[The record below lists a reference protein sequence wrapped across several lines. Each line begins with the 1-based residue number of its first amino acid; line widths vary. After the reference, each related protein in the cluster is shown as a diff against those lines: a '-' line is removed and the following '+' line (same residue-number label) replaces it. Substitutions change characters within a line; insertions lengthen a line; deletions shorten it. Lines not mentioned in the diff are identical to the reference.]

1 MAAKMV
7 VLLVFVLAAIAGWG
21 LLSVQA
27 DSSCLN
33 SLLSMTSC
41 ISYVSDESSEVSP
54 LCCPS
59 ISAVLASQPLCLC
72 YILNGEVGKLLGKP
86 IDESRALGLPGLCK
100 LTTPPISECNTMPLP
115 PIYPGGPPTWPA
127 PAPAPT
133 LATPAPTPATPV
145 RTPATPAPTPATPAP
160 TPATPAPA
168 PATPAPT
175 PATPAPTPATPAPTP
190 ATPAPTQATPA
201 PMPATPAP
209 APVPGPVPPP
219 SCVCH

>member
-7 VLLVFVLAAIAGWG
+7 VLLVFVLAAIAGSG

-100 LTTPPISECNTMPLP
+100 LTTPPISDYASTTYLPGRSPNMASASASADTGNTSANT
-115 PIYPGGPPTWPA
+115 GNTSTDTSNTSADTGNTSTDA
-127 PAPAPT
+127 SNTSTSTGNTSANAGNT
-133 LATPAPTPATPV
+133 SANAGNTSANAGNTGTGTGT
-145 RTPATPAPTPATPAP
+145 RTDSYI
-160 TPATPAPA
+160 
-168 PATPAPT
+168 
-175 PATPAPTPATPAPTP
+175 
-190 ATPAPTQATPA
+190 
-201 PMPATPAP
+201 
-209 APVPGPVPPP
+209 VF
-219 SCVCH
+219 

>member
-1 MAAKMV
+1 MAAKMA
-7 VLLVFVLAAIAGWG
+7 VLLVFVLAAIAGSG

-41 ISYVSDESSEVSP
+41 ISYVSNESSEVSP

-100 LTTPPISECNTMPLP
+100 LTTPPISECNSM
-115 PIYPGGPPTWPA
+115 
-127 PAPAPT
+127 
-133 LATPAPTPATPV
+133 
-145 RTPATPAPTPATPAP
+145 
-160 TPATPAPA
+160 
-168 PATPAPT
+168 
-175 PATPAPTPATPAPTP
+175 
-190 ATPAPTQATPA
+190 
-201 PMPATPAP
+201 
-209 APVPGPVPPP
+209 
-219 SCVCH
+219 